1 MSEQV
6 LLRRR
11 GKVAPQLADYIAS
24 GGMEGLRRARQMGP
38 EAVCSVVTDSGLN
51 GRGGAAF
58 PTGRK
63 WDAVRTQPEPVHYV
77 VLNSDESEPGTFKD
91 RALLDIDPFMVLEGL
106 LIAAY
111 ATGSERIFLYVRG
124 EYGPQSKLLWSCVE
138 ELAAAGHLRGIGPG
152 GGDVA
157 IEMRRGGGA
166 YICGEE
172 TALFRSIEGYRGEPM
187 SKPPFPTVQGL
198 FRKPTVINN
207 VETVANVPDILVHG
221 ADWYKSRGTARSTGT
236 KLYSISGD
244 VARPDVYELPFG
256 AKLQDL
262 LDLAGAGNG
271 KPLEAVLMGGAAGT
285 FVFPKDFDLE
295 LSYEGVAA
303 RGTTLGSGA
312 VIAFAAGTNL
322 WQVAERL
329 GRFFAHESC
338 GQCVPCRVGTQRQYE
353 ILHELATGVGGAR
366 ERALLRSLSQV
377 MTDASI
383 CGLGQTASTAVR
395 SLLDAEAQGAL
406 AG

>member
-1 MSEQV
+1 MPEQG

-11 GKVAPQLADYIAS
+11 GKVAPELKDYIAS
-24 GGMEGLRRARQMGP
+24 GGLEGLRRAKEMGP
-38 EAVCSVVTDSGLN
+38 ESVCRAVTESGLN

-63 WDAVRTQPEPVHYV
+63 WDAVRAQPEPVHYV

-91 RALLDIDPFMVLEGL
+91 RALLDIDPFLVLEGL

-111 ATGSERIFLYVRG
+111 ATQSERIYLYVRG
-124 EYGPQSKLLWSCVE
+124 EYGPQSRLLQRCAE
-138 ELAAAGHLRGIGPG
+138 ALAAGGHLRGIGPR

-157 IEMRRGGGA
+157 LELRRGGGA

-172 TALFRSIEGYRGEPM
+172 TALFRSMEGFRGEPM

-207 VETVANVPDILVHG
+207 VETVANVPDILVRG
-221 ADWYKSRGTARSTGT
+221 PKWYKGLGTARSSGT
-236 KLYSISGD
+236 KLYSVSGH

-262 LDLAGAGNG
+262 LDLAGAGDG
-271 KPLEAVLMGGAAGT
+271 KPLEAVLLGGAAGT
-285 FVFPKDFDLE
+285 FVFPRDFDVE
-295 LSYEGVAA
+295 LSYEGVGA
-303 RGTTLGSGA
+303 RGATLGSGA
-312 VIAFAAGTNL
+312 VIAFAEGTNL

-353 ILHELATGVGGAR
+353 ILHELAAGGGGDR

-377 MTDASI
+377 MQDASI

-395 SLLDAEAQGAL
+395 SLLDAEAQGEL

>member
-1 MSEQV
+1 MAEQV

-11 GKVAPQLADYIAS
+11 GKVAPHLEDYIAS
-24 GGMEGLRRARQMGP
+24 GGLEGLRRAREMGP
-38 EAVCSVVTDSGLN
+38 EAVCRVVTDSGLN

-63 WDAVRTQPEPVHYV
+63 WDAVRSQPEPTHYV
-77 VLNSDESEPGTFKD
+77 VLNGDESEPGTFKD
-91 RALLDIDPFMVLEGL
+91 RVLIDSDPFLVLEGL

-111 ATGSERIFLYVRG
+111 ATKAERIFLYVRG
-124 EYGPQSKLLWSCVE
+124 EYGPQARLLLSAVE
-138 ELAAAGHLRGIGPG
+138 ELRAAGHLKGIAPNG
-152 GGDVA
+152 GEVA
-157 IEMRRGGGA
+157 VELRRGGGA

-207 VETVANVPDILVHG
+207 VETVANVPDILAHG

-236 KLYSISGD
+236 KLYSISGA
-244 VARPDVYELPFG
+244 VRHPDVYELPFG
-256 AKLQDL
+256 ARLSDL
-262 LDLAGAGNG
+262 LELAGAESGA
-271 KPLEAVLMGGAAGT
+271 KAVLLGGAAGT
-285 FVFPKDFDLE
+285 FVFPHDFDVE

-312 VIAFAAGTNL
+312 VIVFSAGANL

-329 GRFFAHESC
+329 GHFFAHESC

-353 ILHELATGVGGAR
+353 IVHELAQGAGGAR